1 MFAEMTSRLLPIC
14 DRCGHYREPP
24 VRLRFDGQ
32 GYSCSPPEYCGT
44 PTRQEAPSGA

>member
-1 MFAEMTSRLLPIC
+1 MRAEMTSPVLGIC
-14 DRCGHYREPP
+14 DRCGRYRPPP
-24 VRLRFDGQ
+24 VRLQFDGQ